1 MLFLSTY
8 VLVSLTPNCG
18 AKAEA
23 DATNARI
30 NRTDFIMVENLK
42 LNIIC
47 NVRYSMLLYWVG
59 WVKKL
64 DDDVCVS
71 LLPALMALV
80 EWTDRRRFSF
90 FVFLTS
96 HKTFK
101 NNVLYDVLFTTA
113 WPLLRVF
120 QRVELAGPDITFLSD
135 HSLNEHHMKR
145 NKLANTNNI
154 CLSRRV
160 LFLPII
166 LFLRCYLY
174 SIVQFFLN
182 QQLHSTK

>member
-1 MLFLSTY
+1 MCFS
-8 VLVSLTPNCG
+8 VAC
-18 AKAEA
+18 
-23 DATNARI
+23 
-30 NRTDFIMVENLK
+30 
-42 LNIIC
+42 
-47 NVRYSMLLYWVG
+47 
-59 WVKKL
+59 
-64 DDDVCVS
+64 
-71 LLPALMALV
+71 LMALV

-90 FVFLTS
+90 FDFLIRLT
-96 HKTFK
+96 TVK
-101 NNVLYDVLFTTA
+101 NYNVLYDVLFTTA

-166 LFLRCYLY
+166 PFLRCYLC
-174 SIVQFFLN
+174 SIVLNINNYILLNKYLKNISHHDHDERNFCFLVY
-182 QQLHSTK
+182 LYW